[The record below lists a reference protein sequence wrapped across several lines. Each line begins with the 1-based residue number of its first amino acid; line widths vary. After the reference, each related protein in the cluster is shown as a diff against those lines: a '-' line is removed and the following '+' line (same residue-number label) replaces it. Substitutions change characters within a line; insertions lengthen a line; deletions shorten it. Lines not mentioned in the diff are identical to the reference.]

1 VRWCR
6 QLLPVLLVCVAC
18 VHSAPPSGASLAT
31 TSAPLRA
38 TSPLAPLGLAELD
51 RANTADL
58 YDAIAKLRP
67 AYFAT
72 RGSTSILNAS
82 DVPIVVIINGRIVGG
97 VAELRNISVAITRS
111 VRRLDASDV
120 YQMTGQSVPSGGIEV
135 VLGR

>member
-1 VRWCR
+1 MRRCPQVLPA
-6 QLLPVLLVCVAC
+6 LLLCAAC
-18 VHSAPPSGASLAT
+18 VHSTPTSAASLAT
-31 TSAPLRA
+31 NSVPPRA
-38 TSPLAPLGLAELD
+38 ASPLAPLGLADLE
-51 RANTADL
+51 RANTTDL

-72 RGSTSILNAS
+72 RGSTSILNGSA
-82 DVPIVVIINGRIVGG
+82 VPIVVIINGRIVGG

-120 YQMTGQSVPSGGIEV
+120 YQMTGVSVPSGGIEV